1 MPTIIFSLELI
12 ASLLGV
18 MYIVLIARKNALGW
32 LAGILSCAIF
42 AALCFESD
50 LSSQGTIQVLNVLM
64 GLWGWV
70 QWRKQV
76 IPVKSYPKLSY
87 IFLAALPV
95 LYVGTTIFFPS
106 LNWTSRFLD
115 QIALVFSIVATLFTV
130 RMIQQHWMLWLV
142 VNGITAVTAFSNELY
157 FYASLSVIY
166 FGVSLYGMYQWRK

>member
-1 MPTIIFSLELI
+1 MPTLIFSLELI

-18 MYIVLIARKNALGW
+18 VYIVQIARKNALGW
-32 LAGILSCAIF
+32 LAGIISCAIF

-50 LSSQGTIQVLNVLM
+50 LMSQGIIQVLNVLM

-87 IFLAALPV
+87 IFLATLP
-95 LYVGTTIFFPS
+95 LFYVGSIILLPLLSWPT
-106 LNWTSRFLD
+106 RLD
-115 QIALVFSIVATLFTV
+115 QIALVFSFVATLLTV
-130 RMIQQHWMLWLV
+130 RIIQQNWLLWLI
-142 VNGITAVTAFSNELY
+142 VNGITAITAFSNELY
-157 FYASLSVIY
+157 FYAGLSVVY